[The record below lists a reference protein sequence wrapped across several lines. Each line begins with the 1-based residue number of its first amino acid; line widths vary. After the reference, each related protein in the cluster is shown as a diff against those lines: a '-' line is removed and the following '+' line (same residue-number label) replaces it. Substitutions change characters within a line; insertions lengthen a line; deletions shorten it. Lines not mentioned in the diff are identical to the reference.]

1 MALPGEK
8 LLLAA
13 TLDEVQEGELFD
25 TLPPHM
31 SLVRWSNVP
40 DHRRARVYNGLGNIF
55 SDQYLFQNAQG
66 GAKDTYLL
74 EGDKVPVRLIKT
86 EDKGLKFRDAAH
98 SLIKSLGRFDPE
110 DAYADTKSFYEGRA
124 KFSPHVTDTPERKIG
139 RLESV
144 SFRRVALFAL
154 HADDPEH
161 IHQVLHSYTLADRED
176 RTV

>member
-1 MALPGEK
+1 MALPGER
-8 LLLAA
+8 LLLAT

-40 DHRRARVYNGLGNIF
+40 EHRRERLEFGLNNIF
-55 SDQYLFQNAQG
+55 LNQYLYQDARGAG
-66 GAKDTYLL
+66 GDTYLIDGEKARVRVMKL
-74 EGDKVPVRLIKT
+74 EESD
-86 EDKGLKFRDAAH
+86 LKFRDAAH

-110 DAYADTKSFYEGRA
+110 DQYADTKSFYKRKA
-124 KFSPHVTDTPERKIG
+124 KYSPHVTETPERKVG

-144 SFRRVALFAL
+144 SFRTVALFAL

-161 IHQVLHSYTLADRED
+161 VHRVLSSYRLADSED
-176 RTV
+176 EAV